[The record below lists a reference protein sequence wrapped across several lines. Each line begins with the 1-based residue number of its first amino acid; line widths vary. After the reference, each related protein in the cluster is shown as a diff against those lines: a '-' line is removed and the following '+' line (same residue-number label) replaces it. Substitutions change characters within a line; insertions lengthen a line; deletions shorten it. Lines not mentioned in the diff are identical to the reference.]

1 MKTPYPLQWLAGI
14 ASLILSGFSKKDSR
28 LIVLTSFH
36 GDGYRGNTKILFE
49 ALQDHP
55 ELNAVWLSR
64 NHTLVKELRNTYG
77 EQKAFLS
84 HSPSGLK
91 KLASASILLFTH
103 GTSDFP
109 FLTLP
114 RKSVRIQTY
123 HGLPTKRG
131 EYLRPKSDRRP
142 GFLHRLILKYRFSPI
157 SLFLS
162 SSATVTEIFSKRFG
176 LPESRFAE
184 TGYPCYDRLING
196 SPDPDLLKNRWPDLP
211 AYHSVII
218 YSPTFRQFS
227 KTKWFPFDDFSLE
240 QLSDFLEKNK
250 ILLLLRP
257 HPNDKINLSEYLK
270 TSPRIRNAGQ
280 QNFEDIYKLLMLTD
294 AIITDYS
301 SIYIEGLLRDIPS
314 LFVPYDIDSYERGL
328 AFPYDETTPGDK
340 AHSFEAFTESLQRM
354 VDGDYGYRDEMD
366 KVKSL
371 FFSNP
376 DGNATGRVI
385 DLIEEITLSGK

>member
-14 ASLILSGFSKKDSR
+14 ASLILSGFSKKDPR

-64 NHTLVKELRNTYG
+64 NHTLVKELRNTFG
-77 EQKAFLS
+77 EQKAFLA
-84 HSPSGLK
+84 HSPAGLK
-91 KLASASILLFTH
+91 KLASASVLLFTH

-109 FLTLP
+109 FLTMP
-114 RKSVRIQTY
+114 RHSVRIQTY

-131 EYLRPKSDRRP
+131 EYLRPKNDRRP
-142 GFLHRLILKYRFSPI
+142 NFLHRLILQYRFNPI

-162 SSATVTEIFSKRFG
+162 SSAPVTKIFSRRFG
-176 LPESRFAE
+176 LPEDRFAE
-184 TGYPCYDRLING
+184 TGYPCYDPLVNG
-196 SPDPDLLKNRWPDLP
+196 RPDPHLLDNTWPGLP
-211 AYHSVII
+211 EYNSVIL

-227 KTKWFPFDDFSLE
+227 KTRWFPFDDFNLKR
-240 QLSDFLEKNK
+240 LADFLEKEK

-257 HPNDKINLSEYLK
+257 HPNDKINLSDYLK
-270 TSPRIRNAGQ
+270 ASPRIRNAGQ
-280 QNFEDIYKLLMLTD
+280 KNFEDVYKLLMLTD

-314 LFVPYDIDSYERGL
+314 LFIPYDIDSYERGL

-340 AHSFEAFTESLQRM
+340 VHNFEAFTGSLQKIVTGRY
-354 VDGDYGYRDEMD
+354 DYREEME